1 MMQKELHDWRSQ
13 YNQLSKQ
20 LEKEQMYNPCNCIIW
35 KIHYICYYILLIIF
49 RRTQEIIDP
58 MHMTLREIDNNI
70 QDQLNKI
77 YQAKARII
85 KNNQKIQRLLNG
97 DV

>member
-1 MMQKELHDWRSQ
+1 MIGEVSIINLANSWKR
-13 YNQLSKQ
+13 NK
-20 LEKEQMYNPCNCIIW
+20 CIILAIASY
-35 KIHYICYYILLIIF
+35 KRHYICYYILLIIF

-58 MHMTLREIDNNI
+58 MQMTLREIDNNI

>member
-1 MMQKELHDWRSQ
+1 
-13 YNQLSKQ
+13 
-20 LEKEQMYNPCNCIIW
+20 
-35 KIHYICYYILLIIF
+35 
-49 RRTQEIIDP
+49 